1 MKIEQVLHGYSNGHT
16 ILNSS
21 LKTLSSND
29 LSKMDVL
36 SDWSGYVDERD
47 DGSYITAYLLDDS
60 CYYVVAKSWY
70 ADDMERPGCVWTH
83 SLLVDLND
91 IDKNFDFR
99 IFLTYFK
106 RPVKNDYEAYGIALD
121 IDTFP
126 SIRKQRT
133 FLPIDEASILFLYSS
148 LFVQDKP
155 SVFKVELSPLN
166 TQKFCLSLL
175 QYLPLEVLKKVS
187 MSSGSLGLRQI
198 DGKTMTLQF
207 VQDTSAMSLLSPPWQ
222 GKINVEQYNEGLR
235 FLLQEVLDG
244 RNSIGAIIRIF
255 SEDLGDDYLKLSAL
269 GELLYLLDQVLNKN
283 MYVDY
288 SRIINILT
296 TAFPNNE
303 GLLVKS
309 NFLGDDIMHAFTT
322 DADFL
327 YDISTC
333 TNEVSLPKVFVQ
345 VKTRLKRVQ
354 NAHHEIELLKRFS
367 KHNCSNSYGKFI
379 LAEIFETLSWIS
391 MDKKLFSELL
401 EILETH
407 YQEDW
412 NTEPS
417 WYDLWIT
424 CIKHSVDVDLKFA
437 NVIRSK
443 TIRSEILVFQYLNDS
458 FNTPPNL
465 TKSCFENTECLI
477 DWLNA
482 HSNVSEMLASH
493 IFLYVNPT
501 DVNIQ
506 KKGAK
511 PWIWLLNY
519 SGKQTLDYYAF
530 VFSLS
535 FNWKNDIAVKFLRTS
550 FYSIH
555 NILANDRDR
564 ASVLWSKVMEYGD
577 TLPDCEDWDNC
588 KKLRKG
594 LVKNLKSRGFDK
606 SVLKNL
612 TPNKELNESIEKFW

>member
-222 GKINVEQYNEGLR
+222 GKINVEQY
-235 FLLQEVLDG
+235 
-244 RNSIGAIIRIF
+244 
-255 SEDLGDDYLKLSAL
+255 
-269 GELLYLLDQVLNKN
+269 
-283 MYVDY
+283 
-288 SRIINILT
+288 
-296 TAFPNNE
+296 
-303 GLLVKS
+303 
-309 NFLGDDIMHAFTT
+309 
-322 DADFL
+322 
-327 YDISTC
+327 
-333 TNEVSLPKVFVQ
+333 
-345 VKTRLKRVQ
+345 
-354 NAHHEIELLKRFS
+354 
-367 KHNCSNSYGKFI
+367 SNS
-379 LAEIFETLSWIS
+379 
-391 MDKKLFSELL
+391 
-401 EILETH
+401 
-407 YQEDW
+407 
-412 NTEPS
+412 
-417 WYDLWIT
+417 
-424 CIKHSVDVDLKFA
+424 
-437 NVIRSK
+437 
-443 TIRSEILVFQYLNDS
+443 
-458 FNTPPNL
+458 
-465 TKSCFENTECLI
+465 
-477 DWLNA
+477 
-482 HSNVSEMLASH
+482 
-493 IFLYVNPT
+493 
-501 DVNIQ
+501 
-506 KKGAK
+506 
-511 PWIWLLNY
+511 
-519 SGKQTLDYYAF
+519 
-530 VFSLS
+530 
-535 FNWKNDIAVKFLRTS
+535 
-550 FYSIH
+550 
-555 NILANDRDR
+555 
-564 ASVLWSKVMEYGD
+564 
-577 TLPDCEDWDNC
+577 
-588 KKLRKG
+588 
-594 LVKNLKSRGFDK
+594 
-606 SVLKNL
+606 
-612 TPNKELNESIEKFW
+612 